1 MKVLGLIAA
10 ALVAVGAAQAQA
22 SAGFDAQQLQIR
34 AMVQA
39 QTLAGLNWKVG
50 DKADYSLDI
59 GGFIKGTSHNFVR
72 EVNAS
77 DLWMEQDMDLGMMGK
92 QKIEIQM
99 DKNTGQILKLLA
111 NGQEQQIP
119 DAKDAEIVEMKEDHT
134 TVAAGAFDCV
144 YAKIK
149 SKKDGS
155 IQEAWINP
163 QAVPME
169 GMLKALADSQFGK
182 VTQEL
187 KTFSRAP

>member
-10 ALVAVGAAQAQA
+10 AVVAVGAAQAQA
-22 SAGFDAQQLQIR
+22 SSLFDAQQLQIR
-34 AMVQA
+34 TMVQA
-39 QTLAGLNWKVG
+39 QAFAGLKWKVG
-50 DKADYSLDI
+50 DQADYSLDI

-72 EVNAS
+72 EVGAN
-77 DLWMEQDMDLGMMGK
+77 DMWMEQDMDLGMMGK
-92 QKIEIQM
+92 QKIEI
-99 DKNTGQILKLLA
+99 DLDPNSGQIKKILA

-119 DAKDAEIVEMKEDHT
+119 DAKDAEIVEMKEDHI

-163 QAVPME
+163 QVVPME